1 MIVILN
7 FSGQLLLVLIKLTRV
22 CFRPHSQGPL
32 LPGPSLAPG
41 AEQEKEDDVNTLCD
55 KLATD
60 HSVCTGRAT
69 SCTHM
74 SLRQIASC
82 VLETFCENLCL
93 CDRILSLQQVAK
105 KKTLCDLL
113 RRQNSVAATKIFTK
127 GLQYTRS
134 DLSLQK
140 VAATCCCN
148 SCRVVCTDPQD
159 LIETFLSLMMVFHL
173 SGTAKNRS
181 QDCQRFNLWK
191 LTKWSFRWTVR
202 RKTQRCDDLY
212 RGRG

>member
-22 CFRPHSQGPL
+22 CFRPHYQGPL

-60 HSVCTGRAT
+60 HSVCTGRET

-82 VLETFCENLCL
+82 LLKTFCENLCL
-93 CDRILSLQQVAK
+93 CSRILSLQQVAK
-105 KKTLCDLL
+105 KKKLSDLL

-159 LIETFLSLMMVFHL
+159 FIGTFLV
-173 SGTAKNRS
+173 
-181 QDCQRFNLWK
+181 
-191 LTKWSFRWTVR
+191 
-202 RKTQRCDDLY
+202 
-212 RGRG
+212 

>member
-60 HSVCTGRAT
+60 YSVCTGRAT
-69 SCTHM
+69 SCTLM
-74 SLRQIASC
+74 
-82 VLETFCENLCL
+82 
-93 CDRILSLQQVAK
+93 
-105 KKTLCDLL
+105 
-113 RRQNSVAATKIFTK
+113 
-127 GLQYTRS
+127 
-134 DLSLQK
+134 SLQK

-159 LIETFLSLMMVFHL
+159 FIETFLSLMMVFHL

-181 QDCQRFNLWK
+181 QDCRRFNLWK
-191 LTKWSFRWTVR
+191 LTKWSFRWTVH

>member
-32 LPGPSLAPG
+32 LLGPSLAPG

-60 HSVCTGRAT
+60 YSVCTGRAT

-82 VLETFCENLCL
+82 VLETCCENLCL
-93 CDRILSLQQVAK
+93 CDRILSLQLVAK

-113 RRQNSVAATKIFTK
+113 RRQNSITATKIFTK

-148 SCRVVCTDPQD
+148 SCRIVCTDPQD
-159 LIETFLSLMMVFHL
+159 FIETFLSLMMVFHL

-191 LTKWSFRWTVR
+191 LT
-202 RKTQRCDDLY
+202 
-212 RGRG
+212 

>member
-82 VLETFCENLCL
+82 LLETFCENLCL
-93 CDRILSLQQVAK
+93 CSRILSLQQVAK
-105 KKTLCDLL
+105 K
-113 RRQNSVAATKIFTK
+113 QNCSTHEAICRCKKSPRHVAATLVAQCVPTLRI
-127 GLQYTRS
+127 LQ
-134 DLSLQK
+134 
-140 VAATCCCN
+140 
-148 SCRVVCTDPQD
+148 
-159 LIETFLSLMMVFHL
+159 EHFLV
-173 SGTAKNRS
+173 
-181 QDCQRFNLWK
+181 
-191 LTKWSFRWTVR
+191 
-202 RKTQRCDDLY
+202 
-212 RGRG
+212 

>member
-22 CFRPHSQGPL
+22 CFRPQSEGPL

-82 VLETFCENLCL
+82 VLETFLKS
-93 CDRILSLQQVAK
+93 LSLRQNFVAATSRK

-113 RRQNSVAATKIFTK
+113 GRQNSVAATESFTK

-148 SCRVVCTDPQD
+148 SCRLVCTDRQD
-159 LIETFLSLMMVFHL
+159 FIETLLSLMMVFHL

-181 QDCQRFNLWK
+181 QDCQRLNLWK

>member
-1 MIVILN
+1 MRQVGDRSL
-7 FSGQLLLVLIKLTRV
+7 SVYRLGDQLHPYVAATNRFV
-22 CFRPHSQGPL
+22 CAGDLFKIFVSATEFCRCNKSQ
-32 LPGPSLAPG
+32 
-41 AEQEKEDDVNTLCD
+41 
-55 KLATD
+55 
-60 HSVCTGRAT
+60 
-69 SCTHM
+69 
-74 SLRQIASC
+74 
-82 VLETFCENLCL
+82 
-93 CDRILSLQQVAK
+93 

-113 RRQNSVAATKIFTK
+113 GRQNSVAATKIFTK

-134 DLSLQK
+134 NLSLQK

-148 SCRVVCTDPQD
+148 SCRLVCTDPQD
-159 LIETFLSLMMVFHL
+159 FIETLLSLMMVFHL
-173 SGTAKNRS
+173 SGTTKNRS

>member
-82 VLETFCENLCL
+82 VLETVKIFVSATEFCRCNK
-93 CDRILSLQQVAK
+93 SQ

-113 RRQNSVAATKIFTK
+113 RRQNSIAFSQKVSSTHEAICRCKKSPPHVAATLVAQCVPTVRI
-127 GLQYTRS
+127 
-134 DLSLQK
+134 LQK
-140 VAATCCCN
+140 HCLV
-148 SCRVVCTDPQD
+148 
-159 LIETFLSLMMVFHL
+159 
-173 SGTAKNRS
+173 
-181 QDCQRFNLWK
+181 
-191 LTKWSFRWTVR
+191 
-202 RKTQRCDDLY
+202 
-212 RGRG
+212 

>member
-82 VLETFCENLCL
+82 VLETFLKS
-93 CDRILSLQQVAK
+93 LSL
-105 KKTLCDLL
+105 
-113 RRQNSVAATKIFTK
+113 RQNFVAATSRKKKHCATCWGDKIL
-127 GLQYTRS
+127 LQPQRFS
-134 DLSLQK
+134 QK
-140 VAATCCCN
+140 VSSTHEAICRCKKSPPHVAATLVAQC
-148 SCRVVCTDPQD
+148 VP
-159 LIETFLSLMMVFHL
+159 
-173 SGTAKNRS
+173 
-181 QDCQRFNLWK
+181 
-191 LTKWSFRWTVR
+191 TVR
-202 RKTQRCDDLY
+202 ILQKHCLV
-212 RGRG
+212 